1 LRQHSKILILNTIQL
16 YIKGW
21 FLWFFCAATVFVAEA
36 QNGFLASDFSRRNM
50 LDANPTFNQ
59 EETNNQTNNTP
70 TKALNNTA
78 VIVKPYSFEEQY
90 IGQQPA
96 PVTTNYNNKPIEW
109 QYYAQNPFNTDNS
122 ENPFAL
128 PLQTEQN
135 EEFTQ
140 QTPQSSNLEHFSKVW
155 AEVTALGNPNGSTDT
170 PTWLA
175 LTFFGILGFVAV
187 QLTLHRTE
195 LFSTFQAF
203 GSATAAGQFFREE
216 KKFFAPA
223 SLFANATYGLTM
235 GTFLFLSAQH
245 FGDAQQF
252 NTFSAWLLCAAG
264 ALGLYLAKHLQVWA
278 FSYWLPTQ
286 SEFNFYNFTITNTN
300 KVIGIALLPLVL
312 CLAYA
317 PTAAQDVLFYTS
329 FAALAMVYA
338 YRSVRAASTALDC
351 IISNPFHF
359 LIYALCI
366 EIAPVLIG
374 LKMLSII

>member
-21 FLWFFCAATVFVAEA
+21 FLWFFCAAVVFVAEA

-59 EETNNQTNNTP
+59 EETNNQPNNTP
-70 TKALNNTA
+70 TKTLNNIANTT
-78 VIVKPYSFEEQY
+78 KPYLFEEQF
-90 IGQQPA
+90 IGHQPA
-96 PVTTNYNNKPIEW
+96 TISTNYDNKPIEW

-122 ENPFAL
+122 ENPFSL
-128 PLQTEQN
+128 PLQNEHTE
-135 EEFTQ
+135 EAGIE
-140 QTPQSSNLEHFSKVW
+140 TPKSSNLEHFGKVW

-187 QLTLHRTE
+187 QLTLHRAE

-216 KKFFAPA
+216 KNFFAPA

-245 FGDAQQF
+245 FGDAQLF
-252 NTFSAWLLCAAG
+252 NTFSAWLLCVFG
-264 ALGLYLAKHLQVWA
+264 ALGIYLAKHLQVWA
-278 FSYWLPTQ
+278 FGHWLPAQ
-286 SEFNFYNFTITNTN
+286 AEFNFYNFTITNTN
-300 KVIGIALLPLVL
+300 KVIGTALLPLVL

-317 PTAAQDVLFYTS
+317 PDTTQDFLFYAS
-329 FAALAMVYA
+329 FAALTGVYA
-338 YRSVRAASTALDC
+338 YRSVRAASTALDY
-351 IISNPFHF
+351 IVSHPFHF
-359 LIYALCI
+359 LIYALCM